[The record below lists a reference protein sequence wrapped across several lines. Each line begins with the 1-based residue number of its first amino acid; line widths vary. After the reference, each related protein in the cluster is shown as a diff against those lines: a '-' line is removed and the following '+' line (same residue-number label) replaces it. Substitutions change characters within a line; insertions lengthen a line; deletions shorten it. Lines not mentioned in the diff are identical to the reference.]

1 MGDDPT
7 SRTPVGSGL
16 LRLRTVGGG
25 NDTTI
30 WKVEILGNPVH
41 LVIPD

>member
-1 MGDDPT
+1 MQRNALT
-7 SRTPVGSGL
+7 RVGCEKIIEY
-16 LRLRTVGGG
+16 TVGGG
-25 NDTTI
+25 NDTTT